1 MSDLMLPE
9 MFNSSAPA
17 SDTIASMAAVPNPP
31 LVAVD
36 EYLNS
41 SYRPDME
48 YVDGVLV
55 ERGMPTIAHS
65 LLQRV
70 LIRHFAQHESRLR
83 FLTLPEVRTQ
93 IVERAK
99 YRIPDVMLCPVP
111 LPTGKVVTS
120 VPWAVIEILSPDDKL
135 PEQLERFRDYQRIG
149 VRQVVLLDPENLI
162 AFRFEDGSLLQ
173 TRFTSL
179 DLPSGSVPFDTEALF
194 QELTTLRNQG
204 M

>member
-1 MSDLMLPE
+1 
-9 MFNSSAPA
+9 MFRSPTHDSG
-17 SDTIASMAAVPNPP
+17 TLVSMAAMPNPP

-65 LLQRV
+65 LLQTI
-70 LIRHFAQHESRLR
+70 LIRYFAQYERPLR

-93 IVERAK
+93 IAERAK

-135 PEQLERFRDYQRIG
+135 PEQLARFRDYKRIG
-149 VRQVVLLDPENLI
+149 VRQVVLLDPEDLI
-162 AFRFEDGSLLQ
+162 AFRFEEDGSLLQ
-173 TRFTSL
+173 TRLTSL

-194 QELTTLRNQG
+194 QELTTQRSQG
-204 M
+204 L